1 MATAQSIVT
10 RSLRLIGAI
19 ESGET
24 PSAEDAQDALAA
36 LNDMLHGWA
45 KEGVDLGHG
54 TVALGDS
61 LIMHD
66 SFHEGIRYNLAVRL
80 AAEWGGVL
88 RPEIVQ
94 IARDAFAAFQ
104 AHTLEFDD
112 DLSVDRALHPRYFTR
127 RVGAYDIDEG

>member
-10 RSLRLIGAI
+10 RTLVLTGNI
-19 ESGET
+19 EAGET
-24 PSAEDAQDALAA
+24 PSADDAQAALGA
-36 LNDMLHGWA
+36 LNDMLNGWP
-45 KEGVDLGHG
+45 KLGVDLGHS

-88 RPEIVQ
+88 RPEIVL
-94 IARDAFAAFQ
+94 IARDAFVAFQ